1 MAQTGIVINK
11 ESWGMLR
18 EEPLYSPRFIDRA
31 GTDELALVVR
41 AELIDF
47 FLDAQ
52 LPLTVDLSA
61 RQSSR
66 GTWVVIVTYQLHPTF
81 GAPTGGT
88 FYLDPRQG
96 ADAEILRKLLRQGK
110 LFLIFLNEDCTEHY
124 TTGLF
129 FDPQA
134 LARWREQVGA
144 MSEALGETKLRDDHE
159 AEFERAV
166 REFVSTPAPPPPRVR

>member
-11 ESWGMLR
+11 ESWRVLR
-18 EEPLYSPRFIDRA
+18 EEPLYSPRFIDRT

-41 AELIDF
+41 VELLDF

-52 LPLTVDLSA
+52 LPLTIDLSTW
-61 RQSSR
+61 QGSQ

-81 GAPTGGT
+81 GPSTGGT
-88 FYLDPRQG
+88 FYLNPRQET
-96 ADAEILRKLLRQGK
+96 DSEILRKLLWQEA
-110 LFLIFLNEDCTEHY
+110 LAVVFLNEDCTEHY
-124 TTGLF
+124 TTRLF

-134 LARWREQVGA
+134 LARWWQQVGA
-144 MSEALGETKLRDDHE
+144 MKEALGDTMLHNDHE

-166 REFVSTPAPPPPRVR
+166 QELQNCGQN